1 MADEEWLHRIRQH
14 IEDSQ
19 ALLDRMTAYQAKQDA
34 ETAFRAR
41 KSFELPEAFA
51 LLGKLEQGSL
61 NYRLVAERMM
71 PTATMTLDEA
81 IGALVTLEGLVLD
94 SKLDHHAQRYI
105 ATLRQKLAFPDLLDL
120 GDVAKALATIRD
132 SDVCKEGVDL
142 LRAAVKRRSYKL
154 RPSWPDL
161 RKELRTPMLRSLVT
175 DLVTRQALQGLN
187 WSGTAAQVTTALQQ
201 HAALLGFPETVR
213 ASIAANDSR
222 LRQWLKDRT
231 VRRDDWV
238 CLNPNPHGSGRSK
251 LKSVFAF
258 CDPNVAFEF
267 RLTFT

>member
-1 MADEEWLHRIRQH
+1 MTHEEWLLQVRQR

-19 ALLDRMTAYQAKQDA
+19 ALLDRMAEYRAEQEA

-41 KSFELPEAFA
+41 QSFGLQEAFEL
-51 LLGKLEQGSL
+51 LGTLEEGSL
-61 NYRLVAERMM
+61 NYRLVAQRTM

-81 IGALVTLEGLVLD
+81 ISALVTLEGLVFD
-94 SKLDHHAQRYI
+94 SKLEHHAQRYI

-132 SDVCKEGVDL
+132 CDVCKEGVDL
-142 LRAAVKRRSYKL
+142 LRAAVRRRTYKL
-154 RPSWPDL
+154 RPSWTDL

-175 DLVTRQALQGLN
+175 DLVTREALQSLN

-201 HAALLGFPETVR
+201 HAALLGFPDTTS
-213 ASIAANDSR
+213 ASIAANDSG
-222 LRQWLKDRT
+222 LRQWLKDRA
-231 VRRDDWV
+231 VGRDDWV
-238 CLNPNPHGSGRSK
+238 CLNPNLHGSGRSK

-258 CDPNVAFEF
+258 RDPDVAFEF